1 MPVTDTTGR
10 PAGEG
15 ADGLLGGGTH
25 RVVLGGLGQLLGQ
38 SERGRQLLGP
48 QPVVGEERVD
58 EVERLL
64 GVIRDVA
71 AGQENL
77 LYPIR
82 DALRARVTVGEVSDA
97 LRDVWGTYQPKDAF

>member
-1 MPVTDTTGR
+1 MSFKRNFVPDKTWQNSVPVTDTTGR

-25 RVVLGGLGQLLGQ
+25 RVVLGGLGQLLRQ

-58 EVERLL
+58 EVERLDGGDMVGVL
-64 GVIRDVA
+64 GLQLDDGEDGLEVD
-71 AGQENL
+71 L
-77 LYPIR
+77 LAQ
-82 DALRARVTVGEVSDA
+82 DLGA
-97 LRDVWGTYQPKDAF
+97 